1 MITNKAK
8 HDMDWRAI
16 EDISI
21 TTYETMDS
29 EVSKPI
35 ILSNS
40 CTLEPPHR
48 VGVVI
53 QTYKPMYLRESFM
66 AILEKHETHP
76 IDHNEA
82 LSDFD
87 VAPL

>member
-1 MITNKAK
+1 MITNKEK

-35 ILSNS
+35 ILGNS
-40 CTLEPPHR
+40 CTLEPPQVWR
-48 VGVVI
+48 LL
-53 QTYKPMYLRESFM
+53 YKHMSPC
-66 AILEKHETHP
+66 I
-76 IDHNEA
+76 
-82 LSDFD
+82 
-87 VAPL
+87 